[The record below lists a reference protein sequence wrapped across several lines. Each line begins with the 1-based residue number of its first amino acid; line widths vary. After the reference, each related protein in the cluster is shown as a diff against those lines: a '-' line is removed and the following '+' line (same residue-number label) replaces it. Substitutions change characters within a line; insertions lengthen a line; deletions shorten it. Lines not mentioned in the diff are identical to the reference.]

1 MFGAKKDVK
10 IPTENGIYASGQITP
25 MMNKEGNQLLYF
37 TDFTSSEKDQDSALG
52 YSLIN
57 ARNRPSYVLS

>member
-1 MFGAKKDVK
+1 MNSLVVTVKAGGTRQCLRQKDVK

-37 TDFTSSEKDQDSALG
+37 TDFTSSEKTKIPL
-52 YSLIN
+52 
-57 ARNRPSYVLS
+57 